1 MELQNPF
8 IICFTS
14 LLFLFVLFKSINK
27 RLSSSKNST
36 TKLPPGPWKL
46 PIIGNLHQFLGPIP
60 HIRLRNLAA
69 KYGPLMHLKLG
80 EVSHIIVT
88 SPEMAKSM
96 IKTHDLNLSDR
107 PQTIFAKTV
116 SYNGKSIVFS
126 QYGDYWRQLRKIC
139 TIELLTAKR
148 AQSFRSIREEE
159 VSTLIKTLCE
169 SEGSIVN
176 LSEMISSFTYGI
188 TARAAFGAKN
198 RNQQVFMS
206 AMEEIMHLAIAGGP
220 CLADFYPSIRVL
232 EKMSRTKV
240 EYERLHR
247 ETDRILQDILDDH
260 KNKKRSDI
268 NYEAEEDLVDIL
280 LRLQQDMDLQHPL
293 TDDNIKAIIQD
304 IFGAG
309 GETTS
314 GVVEW
319 GMSEMMKNPKVMEE
333 AQAEVRKVYAT
344 KGYVD
349 ESELHQLIYLK
360 SVIKETLRLHP
371 PAPLSVPRET
381 RETCKING
389 YEVPAKSTVLFNLW
403 AIGRDPEYWN
413 EAESFKPE
421 RFLNSSIDYKGTHF
435 EYIPFGVGRRMCP
448 GISFAIPNIEL
459 LLAKLLYH
467 FDWKLPYG
475 IKHEEFDMTEAFG
488 ITVKREHGLHLI
500 PIIHHHP

>member
-1 MELQNPF
+1 MSRF
-8 IICFTS
+8 IFYTICFAS
-14 LLFLFVLFKSINK
+14 FLFLFVLFKSVK

-46 PIIGNLHQFLGPIP
+46 PIIGNLHQFLSPLP
-60 HIRLRNLAA
+60 HHCLRNLAA
-69 KYGPLMHLKLG
+69 KHGPLMHLKLG
-80 EVSHIIVT
+80 EVTNIIVS
-88 SPEMAKSM
+88 SPEMAKN
-96 IKTHDLNLSDR
+96 IAKTHDLNFSYR
-107 PQTIFAKTV
+107 PETTFSKSTF
-116 SYNGKSIVFS
+116 YNGKDILFS

-159 VSTLIKTLCE
+159 VSALVKTLCE

-176 LSEMISSFTYGI
+176 LSEMISSLTYGI
-188 TARAAFGAKN
+188 TARAAFGKKN
-198 RNQQVFMS
+198 RNQQVFIS
-206 AMEEIMHLAIAGGP
+206 AIKGIVKLAGGP
-220 CLADFYPSIRVL
+220 CVADLYPSIRVVL
-232 EKMSRTKV
+232 EKMSRTKA
-240 EYERLHR
+240 EYERFQR
-247 ETDRILQDILDDH
+247 EIDRVLQDILDDH
-260 KNKKRSDI
+260 KNKKMRDI
-268 NYEAEEDLVDIL
+268 SYEAEEDLVDIL
-280 LRLQQDMDLQHPL
+280 LKFQQNNKDLQHPL
-293 TDDNIKAIIQD
+293 SDENIKAVIQD
-304 IFGAG
+304 MFGAG

-314 GVVEW
+314 LVVEW